1 MPGTVLVVDDEPLMC
16 VYIAEVLEDAGYTCE
31 TFSDSL
37 QALERIVSGESRP
50 DLIFSDISMP
60 GIDGIEL
67 LRSMGNAVSSAPFV
81 LLSGRYERA
90 LAIDAMKLGAA
101 DYLYKPVRPADVLAM
116 AQKHCLA
123 SDGQREAIGAA
134 LENYLQAGEVNQQA
148 SLGELVLIL
157 GALGLKRVETRQHAL
172 RVARYAALLGE
183 SCALD
188 AEQLLT
194 LRIGATIHDIGK
206 ILIPYNIL
214 MKSGKL
220 DDREWAVMKLHSQLG
235 WELLHPFDELQAAAE
250 LVRCHHEH
258 FAGGGYPRGLS
269 GSDIPLGT
277 RIFSVADTLDAILS
291 DRPYRKG
298 RSLEAAR
305 GIIAE
310 NTGTQFDPEIVKVFD
325 SIPDEHLMR
334 IHTEEP
340 DGV

>member
-1 MPGTVLVVDDEPLMC
+1 MPGTVLVADDEPLMC
-16 VYIAEVLEDAGYTCE
+16 VYIAEVLEDAGYTRE
-31 TFSDSL
+31 TFPDSL

-81 LLSGRYERA
+81 LLFGRYERA
-90 LAIDAMKLGAA
+90 LAIDALKLGAA

-134 LENYLQAGEVNQQA
+134 LGNYLQAGEVNQQA
-148 SLGELVLIL
+148 FLEELVLIL
-157 GALGLKRVETRQHAL
+157 GALGLKRVETHQYAL
-172 RVARYAALLGE
+172 RVARYAVLLGE
-183 SCALD
+183 SCELA
-188 AEQLLT
+188 AGQLLT
-194 LRIGATIHDIGK
+194 LRVGATIHDIGK
-206 ILIPYNIL
+206 ILIPYNVL
-214 MKSGKL
+214 MKPGKL
-220 DDREWAVMKLHSQLG
+220 DDREWAVMKLHPQLG
-235 WELLHPFDELQAAAE
+235 WELLQPFDELHAVAE
-250 LVRCHHEH
+250 IVRCRHDR

-269 GSDIPLGT
+269 GSDIPLGAC
-277 RIFSVADTLDAILS
+277 IFSVADTLYAVLS
-291 DRPYRKG
+291 DSPYRKG
-298 RSLEAAR
+298 RSCGVAR

-310 NTGTQFDPEIVKVFD
+310 NMGTQFDPEIVKVFD